1 MQSAMRSARSD
12 LWLCSPKTHE
22 IASTTLDLPHPLG
35 PTMQVVPV
43 PLKVTTVRS
52 QNDLNPIIS
61 TFLSFSK
68 LSPLSR
74 SPRLHGK
81 QHCSGRKTRRGTT
94 MYDSREGVSS
104 DNSTRFGRPTK
115 RLAGSRSEAQ
125 PPGARMAVPEKN
137 SSMTLYRC
145 KAHAK
150 SGGGNRQHY
159 NLTPRCIGSTEMQ
172 SPCRATKDLPAP
184 AIKRLPV
191 VRWSSGWSRCMADPK
206 VTLQRFTQRK
216 EESSNLL
223 GAPVPLIVP
232 PSCPKLAT

>member
-1 MQSAMRSARSD
+1 
-12 LWLCSPKTHE
+12 
-22 IASTTLDLPHPLG
+22 
-35 PTMQVVPV
+35 
-43 PLKVTTVRS
+43 
-52 QNDLNPIIS
+52 
-61 TFLSFSK
+61 
-68 LSPLSR
+68 
-74 SPRLHGK
+74 
-81 QHCSGRKTRRGTT
+81 

-159 NLTPRCIGSTEMQ
+159 KCMPA
-172 SPCRATKDLPAP
+172 ATVRPKFKVPVAATGGLHAAAIQKPPA
-184 AIKRLPV
+184 
-191 VRWSSGWSRCMADPK
+191 VRWPSGWSRCTPDPK
-206 VTLQRFTQRK
+206 VTLPRFALEK

-223 GAPVPLIVP
+223 GTPILLIVP
-232 PSCPKLAT
+232 RPCPNLQRNVFHLLQLAAQMGIWLLRESRGSAFPALSSAV